1 MSRLPRPVRYPD
13 GEPDVA
19 HAVESR
25 SLAAEIGRSCH
36 PPDPWSTSVTFTG
49 SGVLTIIAS
58 TGGHLHQVARFAPAF
73 LPTRARQINLVR
85 SAFGGGAAHSHGS
98 EPCRW

>member
-1 MSRLPRPVRYPD
+1 MWRTRWNRDPSPRNSAGPVN
-13 GEPDVA
+13 
-19 HAVESR
+19 
-25 SLAAEIGRSCH
+25 

-58 TGGHLHQVARFAPAF
+58 TRGHLHQVARFAPAF

-85 SAFGGGAAHSHGS
+85 SAFGGVTVQIDGS
-98 EPCRW
+98 VRALA